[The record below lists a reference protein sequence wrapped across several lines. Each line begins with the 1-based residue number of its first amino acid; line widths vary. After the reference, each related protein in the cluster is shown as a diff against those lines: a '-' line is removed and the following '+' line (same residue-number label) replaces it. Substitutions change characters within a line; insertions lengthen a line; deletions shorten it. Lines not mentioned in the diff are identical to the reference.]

1 MANRGDSNYRR
12 SGASGIS
19 PSGDMD
25 ETQVFRPVQ
34 SSRRSNPNSS
44 RSHVPQNSSYENGGS
59 SYYDGNGYY
68 DGSYDDSYDNYQ
80 DASYGSGYQGY
91 EDYADGYDG
100 YEDDGYADYED
111 GYEPP
116 HQTLAAKASGMANPD
131 PYDRRSSGYSQSS
144 TRRSKKRRSA
154 PRERYDEDY
163 EDYEEPEY
171 QPPRRRK
178 KRHPLRNFLIFLLIL
193 VAIFVGIYFMLFR
206 APTKSQ
212 DGIHTRKSGFYNIL
226 LCATDEEGARTD
238 TIMIASLDQK
248 NGTCALTSIPRDT
261 IVDSGESVPKING
274 VYGLAGCGDAGAQ
287 ALMDQVET
295 LLGFRPDG
303 YAIIDYEIFK
313 DVVDAMGGVTFDVPM
328 DMDVDGTTIYAGEQE
343 LSGDLALKV
352 CRYRHGYAMAD
363 IQREYVQ
370 QTFIKAM
377 VKQCMSP
384 GKLPKLPAIY
394 KAAMSNVITDL
405 DGANIRYLALH
416 ILLSGIGDIQQ
427 NTLPGEGVNYNGA
440 SCYGLYGQSVVD
452 MVNQVMNP
460 YTEDLTIDDVHILTV
475 SGGSL
480 VESTSTGT
488 AFDASTYQ
496 YN

>member
-1 MANRGDSNYRR
+1 
-12 SGASGIS
+12 
-19 PSGDMD
+19 
-25 ETQVFRPVQ
+25 
-34 SSRRSNPNSS
+34 
-44 RSHVPQNSSYENGGS
+44 
-59 SYYDGNGYY
+59 
-68 DGSYDDSYDNYQ
+68 
-80 DASYGSGYQGY
+80 
-91 EDYADGYDG
+91 
-100 YEDDGYADYED
+100 
-111 GYEPP
+111 
-116 HQTLAAKASGMANPD
+116 
-131 PYDRRSSGYSQSS
+131 
-144 TRRSKKRRSA
+144 
-154 PRERYDEDY
+154 
-163 EDYEEPEY
+163 
-171 QPPRRRK
+171 
-178 KRHPLRNFLIFLLIL
+178 
-193 VAIFVGIYFMLFR
+193 MLFR

-226 LCATDEEGARTD
+226 LCATDEEGTRTD

-274 VYGLAGCGDAGAQ
+274 VYGHAGCGDAGAQ

-313 DVVDAMGGVTFDVPM
+313 DVVDAMGGVTFDVPT